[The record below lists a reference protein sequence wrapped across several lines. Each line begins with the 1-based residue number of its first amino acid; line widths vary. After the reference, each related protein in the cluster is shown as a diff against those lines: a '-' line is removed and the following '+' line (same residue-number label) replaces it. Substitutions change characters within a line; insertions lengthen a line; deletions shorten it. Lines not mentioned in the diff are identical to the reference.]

1 MQLEYT
7 ITPEDYMQATG
18 LWMRNASSRPQISYW
33 LCSWP
38 GIVVGVL
45 AVVLAIPVASSSLFR
60 AQDNMAA
67 IILWIV
73 LVCFLLTLPIRYRR
87 VVKKRYDMQ
96 RMAATIRVE
105 MNETGVEIIRTSGD
119 ADVRYRWQAF
129 VKQLESESL
138 YLLFPT
144 EMSFVIIPKRA
155 LTPDQQTEL
164 RDLLAAHIPSK

>member
-1 MQLEYT
+1 
-7 ITPEDYMQATG
+7 
-18 LWMRNASSRPQISYW
+18 
-33 LCSWP
+33 
-38 GIVVGVL
+38 
-45 AVVLAIPVASSSLFR
+45 
-60 AQDNMAA
+60 
-67 IILWIV
+67 
-73 LVCFLLTLPIRYRR
+73 
-87 VVKKRYDMQ
+87 MQ